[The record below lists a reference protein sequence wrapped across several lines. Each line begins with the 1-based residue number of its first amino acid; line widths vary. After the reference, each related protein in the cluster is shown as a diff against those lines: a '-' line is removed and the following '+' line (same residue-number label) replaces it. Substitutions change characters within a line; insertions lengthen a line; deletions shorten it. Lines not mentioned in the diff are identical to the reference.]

1 MDYEILTDPKAV
13 DGYRYFFNLDKW

>member
-1 MDYEILTDPKAV
+1 MDYEILTNLKAV

>member
-1 MDYEILTDPKAV
+1 MDYEILTNPKAV